1 MNNALFALQNPN
13 NAGNA
18 FQQGYQVA
26 RENKRKDAYDNALST
41 LALNPNDQE
50 AIQGLVKAD
59 PKAGFDYANQQRQQ
73 QAQAQRAQ
81 YESEIKQRAAQGDQQ
96 AVAELAGFDWDAW
109 KSIGAQDKQQL
120 KQRNDYLGQAA
131 LAISQLPDEQRSAA
145 WDAYAQQGAQLG
157 YGDLAQYVGQYSPDS
172 LNSMIANTGN
182 VAKMLELDAPN
193 YRVIPEGGSLVNID
207 NPEAINEFNE
217 QSNQVKPPEVGA
229 VDGGYRFR
237 GGDPSKQ
244 ENWEKVGGGSGNAT
258 GGFQGN

>member
-1 MNNALFALQNPN
+1 MNNALLNLQNPS

-18 FQQGYQVA
+18 FQQGYQIS
-26 RENKRKDAYDNALST
+26 RENKRRDAYDNALST
-41 LALNPNDQE
+41 LALNPNDEQ
-50 AIQGLVKAD
+50 AIQGLVKVD

-81 YESEIKQRAAQGDQQ
+81 YETEVKQRAAQGEQQ
-96 AVAELAGFDWDAW
+96 AIAELAGFDWNAW
-109 KSIGAQDKQQL
+109 KSISQQDKQAL

-131 LAISQLPDEQRSAA
+131 LAISQLPDEQRAAA

-157 YGDLAQYVGQYSPDS
+157 YDDLGQYIGQYSPDS

-193 YRVIPEGGSLVNID
+193 YRVVPDGGALVNID
-207 NPEAINEFNE
+207 NSEAIKEFNR
-217 QSNQVKPPEVGA
+217 QSSQVALPEVGA

-237 GGDPSKQ
+237 GGDPSNK
-244 ENWEKVGGGSGNAT
+244 ENWEKVGGSGGNAT
-258 GGFQGN
+258 GSFQ